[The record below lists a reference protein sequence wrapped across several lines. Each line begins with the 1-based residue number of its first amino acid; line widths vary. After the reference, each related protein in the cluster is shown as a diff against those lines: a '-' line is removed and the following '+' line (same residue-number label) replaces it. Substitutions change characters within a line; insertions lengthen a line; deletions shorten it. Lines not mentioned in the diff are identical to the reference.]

1 MNAERIKEVADK
13 LEQCADSVK
22 TNADLFIATMLEIT
36 LELYKGG
43 DESLKDMLND
53 PDIEEAKDI
62 LRIFKAI
69 NKASKSAVVLAE
81 MATTEGFNE
90 IMGLV
95 DDLEK
100 ELKEE
105 NNNEQSVSDSS
116 NNRQGKTL
124 LLQHLPAAR
133 RHEREEKVQRDPA
146 DP

>member
-1 MNAERIKEVADK
+1 MMNAEGIKEVADK

-22 TNADLFIATMLEIT
+22 TNADLFITTMLEIT

-69 NKASKSAVVLAE
+69 NKASKSAVVLAG

-90 IMGLV
+90 IMELV

-100 ELKEE
+100 KLKEE
-105 NNNEQSVSDSS
+105 NNNE
-116 NNRQGKTL
+116 
-124 LLQHLPAAR
+124 
-133 RHEREEKVQRDPA
+133 
-146 DP
+146 

>member
-43 DESLKDMLND
+43 DEYMLND

-69 NKASKSAVVLAE
+69 NKASKSAVVLAG
-81 MATTEGFNE
+81 MATAEGFNE
-90 IMGLV
+90 MMELV

-105 NNNEQSVSDSS
+105 NNNE
-116 NNRQGKTL
+116 
-124 LLQHLPAAR
+124 
-133 RHEREEKVQRDPA
+133 
-146 DP
+146 

>member
-1 MNAERIKEVADK
+1 MNAERIKEFADK

-69 NKASKSAVVLAE
+69 NKASKSAVVLAG

-105 NNNEQSVSDSS
+105 NNNE
-116 NNRQGKTL
+116 
-124 LLQHLPAAR
+124 
-133 RHEREEKVQRDPA
+133 
-146 DP
+146 

>member
-1 MNAERIKEVADK
+1 MMNAEKIKEVADK
-13 LEQCADSVK
+13 LEHCADGVK
-22 TNADLFIATMLEIT
+22 TNADTFIATMLEIT

-62 LRIFKAI
+62 IRIFKAI
-69 NKASKSAVVLAE
+69 NKASKSAVVLAG

-90 IMGLV
+90 IMELA

-105 NNNEQSVSDSS
+105 NNNE
-116 NNRQGKTL
+116 
-124 LLQHLPAAR
+124 
-133 RHEREEKVQRDPA
+133 
-146 DP
+146 

>member
-22 TNADLFIATMLEIT
+22 TNADLFIATLLEIT

-69 NKASKSAVVLAE
+69 NKASKSAVVLAG

-90 IMGLV
+90 IMELV
-95 DDLEK
+95 DELEK

-105 NNNEQSVSDSS
+105 NNNE
-116 NNRQGKTL
+116 
-124 LLQHLPAAR
+124 
-133 RHEREEKVQRDPA
+133 
-146 DP
+146 

>member
-69 NKASKSAVVLAE
+69 NKASKSAVVVLAG

-105 NNNEQSVSDSS
+105 NNNE
-116 NNRQGKTL
+116 
-124 LLQHLPAAR
+124 
-133 RHEREEKVQRDPA
+133 
-146 DP
+146 

>member
-1 MNAERIKEVADK
+1 MNAEKIKEVADK

-43 DESLKDMLND
+43 DGSLKDMLND
-53 PDIEEAKDI
+53 PDIEEAEEAKDI

-69 NKASKSAVVLAE
+69 NKASKSSVVLAGV
-81 MATTEGFNE
+81 ATTEGFNE

-100 ELKEE
+100 DHKEE
-105 NNNEQSVSDSS
+105 NNNE
-116 NNRQGKTL
+116 
-124 LLQHLPAAR
+124 
-133 RHEREEKVQRDPA
+133 
-146 DP
+146 